1 MFRSEFLCYIYSY
14 IEIFLFGIK
23 KLMIERAT
31 RTLCSSELKDLG
43 HWYNRASADC
53 WEEDGGDPCEVC
65 GDMPF
70 L

>member
-1 MFRSEFLCYIYSY
+1 
-14 IEIFLFGIK
+14 
-23 KLMIERAT
+23 MIERAT
-31 RTLCSSELKDLG
+31 STLCSSELKDLG
-43 HWYNRASADC
+43 HWYNRAIADC